1 MYCKKFLLLLPIL
14 LFLACSSTK
23 LDPRINFKPPKYVQ
37 QLPSLE
43 EENTNT
49 NLGAIYNANGFNLLS
64 DKKSKKVNDIINIV
78 ISQTASASSTGTK
91 SISSN
96 SNIDFE
102 PANISYKGNSKDLKG
117 FSNELNNLTAFGLKS
132 TTKNTFD
139 GSGAN
144 KRTESF
150 STNISARIVK
160 VLNNGNYFITGRREL
175 LINKEKQIIQ
185 ISGVINPNDLDLTN
199 TINSNKISDT
209 KILYQT
215 EGDIDNANTQGIGA
229 KFLGMIFPF

>member
-1 MYCKKFLLLLPIL
+1 M
-14 LFLACSSTK
+14 LACSSSK
-23 LDPRINFKPPKYVQ
+23 LEPKISFKPPDYVQ

-43 EENTNT
+43 EENTNA
-49 NLGAIYNANGFNLLS
+49 NLGAIYNANGSNMLS
-64 DKKSKKVNDIINIV
+64 DKKSRRINDIINIV
-78 ISQTASASSTGTK
+78 ISQTASASSSGSK
-91 SISSN
+91 SLSSSSN
-96 SNIDFE
+96 IAFE
-102 PANISYKGNSKDLKG
+102 PADISYNGKSKALQGIAGELQNLAGFG
-117 FSNELNNLTAFGLKS
+117 FSSKS
-132 TTKNTFD
+132 DNSFD

-144 KRTESF
+144 SRTESF

-215 EGDIDNANTQGIGA
+215 QGEIEDANTQGIGS
-229 KFLGMIFPF
+229 KFLGMVWPF